1 MALYKHQLAH
11 TQKGREWLQ
20 LLMVMATA
28 AVTYRIAEERDVYPV
43 RLEGRLPS
51 SKEEW
56 GSGYLSPAEIHRACP
71 YLHPAASI
79 LLHMLN
85 EMFEFFML
93 TDWKYQYFAFNLI
106 EILSNGP
113 GSPGCLWVWWVGGN
127 LSWKEDDSLQG
138 SEEVLRLPTKTCI
151 VEQYEGWRPI

>member
-1 MALYKHQLAH
+1 
-11 TQKGREWLQ
+11 
-20 LLMVMATA
+20 MVMATA

-51 SKEEW
+51 SKEER

-93 TDWKYQYFAFNLI
+93 TD
-106 EILSNGP
+106 
-113 GSPGCLWVWWVGGN
+113 
-127 LSWKEDDSLQG
+127 
-138 SEEVLRLPTKTCI
+138 
-151 VEQYEGWRPI
+151 